1 MSSSPVS
8 WIGSP
13 ADLKSCLST
22 ALARVGLDTEFIR
35 ERTYWPKLSLVQ
47 LALEGAAGEPPRILL
62 LDMLEPGMAEAL
74 VPLLADR
81 SVTKVMH
88 SASEDLVALRHA
100 CGTLPEPLFDTQVA
114 AGLAGIAAGA
124 GYQRLVQDLL
134 GIAVDKGETRSDWMR
149 RPLSPAQLAY
159 AAEDVRHL
167 FALHDALDARL
178 QALGRRAWFEEDCAR
193 MLETARSDEGERWP
207 HLSMR
212 SAQFLDEAGQRRLL
226 RLLRWRERQAR
237 RSDRPRAWVLDNEL
251 AIMLARQAPADR
263 DALDRVLQA
272 HPKAPRKLAA
282 QLWEALTTPLPD
294 ENEAPPPRTGER
306 DRKALRRL
314 QDAVAA
320 RSGELGLPDG
330 VLASRRWLE
339 SLLDGEDW
347 PGVLSGWR
355 RAQLEPALAPL
366 LEPAGEAGAT
376 SV

>member
-1 MSSSPVS
+1 M
-8 WIGSP
+8 
-13 ADLKSCLST
+13 
-22 ALARVGLDTEFIR
+22 DTE
-35 ERTYWPKLSLVQ
+35 
-47 LALEGAAGEPPRILL
+47 
-62 LDMLEPGMAEAL
+62 
-74 VPLLADR
+74 
-81 SVTKVMH
+81 
-88 SASEDLVALRHA
+88 
-100 CGTLPEPLFDTQVA
+100 
-114 AGLAGIAAGA
+114 
-124 GYQRLVQDLL
+124 LL
-134 GIAVDKGETRSDWMR
+134 GIYLDDHRGGASGGVGLAR
-149 RPLSPAQLAY
+149 RTLEHNAGTEFESFLTW
-159 AAEDVRHL
+159 
-167 FALHDALDARL
+167 LHD
-178 QALGRRAWFEEDCAR
+178 Q
-193 MLETARSDEGERWP
+193 
-207 HLSMR
+207 LS
-212 SAQFLDEAGQRRLL
+212 S
-226 RLLRWRERQAR
+226 
-237 RSDRPRAWVLDNEL
+237 
-251 AIMLARQAPADR
+251 DR

-330 VLASRRWLE
+330 VLASRRRLE